1 MVCRRENEPMVV
13 RIRLYTISTSSRNL
27 LLIQFTQQQ
36 HIHRSIT
43 IYCMPPYGPYD
54 QVFNT
59 LPHDGEYAISPIGP
73 ILKIFQSI
81 RSSYCEPVSPITSY
95 NQTTYPPPVYKTRD
109 LESITDSNDN
119 QSKKNAFRKWV

>member
-1 MVCRRENEPMVV
+1 MKVQKSIEIQFLSTNVDFVAQYCIYIFLNCSRARLWCVENEFKPMVV

-73 ILKIFQSI
+73 ILKIFSVNTKFVL
-81 RSSYCEPVSPITSY
+81 RTS
-95 NQTTYPPPVYKTRD
+95 
-109 LESITDSNDN
+109 
-119 QSKKNAFRKWV
+119 